1 MTTAT
6 IYSSPIKSHELLWFD
21 KIQVLLDAAPQCS
34 AKKCSPKSFT
44 KFRRKWWCQSLFL
57 TKLQTGA

>member
-21 KIQVLLDAAPQCS
+21 KIQVLLDAVPQCS
-34 AKKCSPKSFT
+34 AKNVAPKVSQNSEGSGCA
-44 KFRRKWWCQSLFL
+44 RASS
-57 TKLQTGA
+57 